1 MCGVF
6 LRL

>member
-1 MCGVF
+1 VF